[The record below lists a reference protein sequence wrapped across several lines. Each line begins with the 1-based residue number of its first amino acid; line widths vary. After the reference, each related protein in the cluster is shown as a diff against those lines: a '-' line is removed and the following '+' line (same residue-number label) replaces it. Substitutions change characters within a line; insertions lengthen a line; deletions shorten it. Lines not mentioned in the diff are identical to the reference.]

1 MIKTVCQI
9 LMFCSILF
17 SIDNSFSNSFLPD
30 SIAMNVEKLL
40 DFETIS
46 NSINNKNDKEF
57 FYQSVSYHLYLQTLE
72 TEKHTKSIVDN
83 YSDLINELEKR
94 LEISPTIISH
104 SLNSPI
110 YQSHFEYKQIN
121 RKLVKSEYYRKQA
134 SKLKNQLLSFI
145 RYQSEIINLCDD
157 RIAELIY
164 MLNEKTVNNIYGEFN
179 LEKQLVVMNF
189 TNLSDINKY
198 EDFSSKFPE
207 IISNRFKDRDDVSV
221 MFSGRI
227 DPDTEVF
234 NGNNSDR
241 YIVDGSFTINGF
253 DMSINYKIYQ
263 LDNWKLISN
272 SNVECDLRD
281 IECIYD
287 TFLWKFEQSLD
298 TDLKGLTYDD
308 FSNNEKKL
316 ILENS
321 IKSNEFDFEKDD
333 LFSRILEDFVIQK
346 DYDFNLDYKGM
357 DFSNLIDNNSKEF
370 DLKKHPMSSSIRE
383 EMTKELID
391 IILNFTSNP
400 YEISIGDI
408 EMQVNR
414 TDNAYVDLT
423 VPVSYKIKKDELNK
437 LIKNFKFN
445 TFKSN
450 NLVETYEFIN
460 DNYTFNVQ
468 DKNLIYDFDNE
479 IFPVL
484 FFTDVNGNIQKII
497 IDSWDSS
504 YDNLLFGDYDVN
516 RYELFTH
523 LFNLLD
529 SSNGI
534 LFNIKNSTQN
544 INYKLAMPV
553 SVLDNYT
560 RLTVKIFTREELNK
574 YLPVTE
580 LSY

>member
-1 MIKTVCQI
+1 MIKTICQI
-9 LMFCSILF
+9 LMFCTILF
-17 SIDNSFSNSFLPD
+17 SKDVNFSNSFLPD
-30 SIAMNVEKLL
+30 SIAMNIEKLL
-40 DFETIS
+40 NFETIA
-46 NSINNKNDKEF
+46 NSINNKNDKQF
-57 FYQSVSYHLYLQTLE
+57 FYQSVSYHLYSRTLE
-72 TEKHTKSIVDN
+72 TEIQTKSIVSN

-104 SLNSPI
+104 NLNSPI
-110 YQSHFEYKQIN
+110 YQSHFEYKMIN
-121 RKLVKSEYYRKQA
+121 RKLIKSEYYRKHA
-134 SKLKNQLLSFI
+134 SKLKNQLLSFL
-145 RYQSEIINLCDD
+145 RYQSEIINICDN
-157 RIAELIY
+157 RIAELIN
-164 MLNEKTVNNIYGEFN
+164 MLNEKTVDNIYGEFN
-179 LEKQLVVMNF
+179 LDKQLIVMNF
-189 TNLSDINKY
+189 TNLSDVSKY
-198 EDFSSKFPE
+198 EDFSLKFPE

-227 DPDTEVF
+227 DPDTDDF
-234 NGNNSDR
+234 NDNNSDR
-241 YIVDGSFTINGF
+241 YIIDGSFMINGF
-253 DMSINYKIYQ
+253 DISINYKIYQ
-263 LDNWKLISN
+263 LDNWKLMSN
-272 SNVECDLRD
+272 SSVECDLRD

-287 TFLWKFEQSLD
+287 TFLWEFEQSIE
-298 TDLKGLTYDD
+298 TDLKGLPYED
-308 FSNNEKKL
+308 FNINEKRL

-321 IKSNEFDFEKDD
+321 INNNKFEKDD

-357 DFSNLIDNNSKEF
+357 DFSNQSDKNSKEF
-370 DLKKHPMSSSIRE
+370 DLRKHPKSTSRRKE
-383 EMTKELID
+383 NTKELID

-400 YEISIGDI
+400 YEITIGDI
-408 EMQVNR
+408 VMQVNR
-414 TDNAYVDLT
+414 TDNAYVDLL
-423 VPVSYKIKKDELNK
+423 VPVSYKIKKNELNK

-450 NLVETYEFIN
+450 KLVETYEFIN
-460 DNYTFNVQ
+460 DNYSFDAQ
-468 DKNLIYDFDNE
+468 DKNQLNEFDNE

-504 YDNLLFGDYDVN
+504 YDNLLFGDYDVI

-523 LFNLLD
+523 LFNILD
-529 SSNGI
+529 SNNGI
-534 LFNIKNSTQN
+534 LLNIKNSTQN
-544 INYKLAMPV
+544 LNYKLTMPA